1 MSVNYWGKEKRFLKS
16 ISINGLLKPLS
27 MIVSLAYTP
36 TLLRFLG
43 DEQYGVWST
52 MLSVMNWV
60 TIFDFGIA
68 GGYRNLLSVKI
79 AQKDDQGIREVSSTA
94 YLFLSV
100 IVTALFGILLIVNF
114 FTKWDKI
121 FNTALNVRPAV
132 IFVIIFVCLN
142 FIFGLTNS
150 IFYSLQKSQYVPII
164 SLLFQTLNLINI
176 YVLNRFSFFSGN
188 KLPILALL
196 YLASSAAVNT
206 AVLILLWRQYKEFIP
221 NRKFY
226 KKEYIKPIFDYGFKL
241 FLLQISSIILFTTDN
256 MIITQLFSPS
266 DVTPYSITYS
276 CLNAVNAFFGAVVAP
291 FWSRY
296 TIEDMH
302 KNYSWIKKG
311 IRLQLI
317 FWGVCVCGMVVLG
330 GALDKVYNI
339 WLGRSLNVPVLLLCS
354 MVILKASEMFTNIF
368 SNFLNGVSHVNVQVI
383 VSVSAAVVNIPLSVF
398 LASKLHLG
406 TAGVC
411 LGTLVCQLFGCVI
424 LPVETFKYIKNRQ
437 AAIADSMVRAA
448 DVRGESK

>member
-1 MSVNYWGKEKRFLKS
+1 M
-16 ISINGLLKPLS
+16 
-27 MIVSLAYTP
+27 LA
-36 TLLRFLG
+36 
-43 DEQYGVWST
+43 
-52 MLSVMNWV
+52 ML
-60 TIFDFGIA
+60 
-68 GGYRNLLSVKI
+68 YL
-79 AQKDDQGIREVSSTA
+79 VSSA
-94 YLFLSV
+94 V
-100 IVTALFGILLIVNF
+100 VNS
-114 FTKWDKI
+114 T
-121 FNTALNVRPAV
+121 
-132 IFVIIFVCLN
+132 
-142 FIFGLTNS
+142 
-150 IFYSLQKSQYVPII
+150 
-164 SLLFQTLNLINI
+164 
-176 YVLNRFSFFSGN
+176 
-188 KLPILALL
+188 
-196 YLASSAAVNT
+196 
-206 AVLILLWRQYKEFIP
+206 VLILLWRQYKEFIP

-317 FWGVCVCGMVVLG
+317 FWSVCVCGMVVLG

-354 MVILKASEMFTNIF
+354 MVVLKASEMFTNIF

-383 VSVSAAVVNIPLSVF
+383 VSVCAAVVNIPLSVF
-398 LASKLHLG
+398 LRSEERRVG
-406 TAGVC
+406 
-411 LGTLVCQLFGCVI
+411 
-424 LPVETFKYIKNRQ
+424 
-437 AAIADSMVRAA
+437 
-448 DVRGESK
+448 